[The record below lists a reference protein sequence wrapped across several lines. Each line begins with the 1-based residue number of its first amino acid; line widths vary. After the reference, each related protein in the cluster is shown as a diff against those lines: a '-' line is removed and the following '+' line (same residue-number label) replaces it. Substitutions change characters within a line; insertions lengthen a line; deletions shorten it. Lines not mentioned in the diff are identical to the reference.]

1 MQLNLDKYT
10 YLISLAYNTATKAH
24 YTHAW
29 THTRALAQ
37 RAVRALIM
45 TLLLL
50 CNKHKQTNKQQQQLQ
65 LQQQDQQQ

>member
-10 YLISLAYNTATKAH
+10 YLISLAYKTATHRQAQ

-50 CNKHKQTNKQQQQLQ
+50 CNKHKQTNKQQQQ
-65 LQQQDQQQ
+65 DQQQ